1 MTETTHV
8 VDALRRVRSAS
19 GVSLAFAGM
28 VQPAARRE
36 LQTVRL
42 EHFVGNTRGALAGV
56 TVDAGHGLGG
66 KVISVHRPV
75 AVDDYLRT
83 PRITH
88 RYNTIIA
95 SEGLR
100 AMAAVPVIVDREPVA
115 VLYGALHSDDPIGA
129 RTFDVLGAEARALEQ
144 QIVAARLSV
153 TGLPDAEELRD
164 RLTQA
169 YGQLRMLERTV
180 SDTGLA
186 AEIERITDLLLDG
199 RDTIAPPVALTRRE
213 EDVLALVALGRS
225 NARIADELGLGVYTV
240 KGYMK
245 NAMGKL
251 GASTRLEAV
260 ITARRMGLLPG

>member
-1 MTETTHV
+1 MTETDLV
-8 VDALRRVRSAS
+8 INALRRVHKSS
-19 GVSLAFAGM
+19 GVSLAFAGL
-28 VQPAARRE
+28 VRRTARRE
-36 LQTVRL
+36 PEAVRL

-66 KVISVHRPV
+66 KVISMNRPV

-100 AMAAVPVIVDREPVA
+100 AMAAVPVVVDREPIA
-115 VLYGALHSDDPIGA
+115 VLYGALHTDDPLGA
-129 RTFDVLGAEARALEQ
+129 RTFDVLADEARVLEQ
-144 QIVAARLSV
+144 QIVAGRYS
-153 TGLPDAEELRD
+153 PDKSPELDELRD

-169 YGQLRMLERTV
+169 FGRLRMLGRSV
-180 SDTGLA
+180 DDHVLA
-186 AEIERITDLLLDG
+186 AEIERITEALLDAASSDG
-199 RDTIAPPVALTRRE
+199 ASVTLTRRE
-213 EDVLALVALGRS
+213 SDVLTLAALGRS
-225 NARIADELGLGVYTV
+225 NTRIADELGLGVYTV
-240 KGYMK
+240 KGYLK

-260 ITARRMGLLPG
+260 VTARRQGLLPG